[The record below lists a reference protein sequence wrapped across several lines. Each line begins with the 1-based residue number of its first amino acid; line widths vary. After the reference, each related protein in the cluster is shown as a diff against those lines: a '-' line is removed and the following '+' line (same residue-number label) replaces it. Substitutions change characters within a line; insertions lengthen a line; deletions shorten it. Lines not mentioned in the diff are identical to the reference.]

1 MWNYH
6 NPVAVRAGSGS
17 LAQLPALLDGR
28 RALLITFPEAAP
40 LGLETRIAEL
50 LGPQLAGIEN
60 AVQPNPDV
68 SWLAAM
74 YERVWRDHADVDCIV
89 AFGGGSVIDCA
100 KAMLSK
106 TSSGRFDAL
115 LSHLQGRQDGA
126 PLSGDGAKMLIAIP
140 TTAGTGSEVTPWATI
155 WDAAA
160 GKKYSLHQDWTWP
173 QAAIIDAQLML
184 SLPRDMTL
192 ASGLDALSHALES
205 IWNVNRNPVSAS
217 LAATAARSIV
227 DTLPALLEH
236 PRDLALRERMAVA
249 ALQAGLAFSNTKT
262 ALAHSLSY
270 DITLHHGVTHGIACS
285 FSLPHV
291 MALAF
296 GNAADVDALLL
307 QIFDAVDEQEAVD
320 NLSGFLERLG
330 VSTDPAHYGIADA
343 WDALVQR
350 ALQGPRGRN
359 FIAANTART
368 VLMPSS

>member
-6 NPVAVRAGSGS
+6 NPVAIQAGSGS
-17 LAQLPALLDGR
+17 LAQLPALLNGR
-28 RALLITFPEAAP
+28 RALLITFPEAVA
-40 LGLETRIAEL
+40 LGLEARIAQL
-50 LGPQLAGIEN
+50 LGPQLSGIEN

-74 YERVWRDHADVDCIV
+74 YERVWREHPDVDCIV

-100 KAMLSK
+100 KAML
-106 TSSGRFDAL
+106 TRTPSGRFDEL
-115 LSHLQGRQDGA
+115 LAHLQGSRDGA
-126 PLSGDGAKMLIAIP
+126 SLSGAGAKTLIAIP

-155 WDAAA
+155 WDADA
-160 GKKYSLHQDWTWP
+160 GSKYSLHQTWTWP
-173 QAAIIDAQLML
+173 AAAIIDPQLML
-184 SLPRDMTL
+184 SLPPGITL

-205 IWNVNRNPVSAS
+205 IWNVNRNPVSSS
-217 LAATAARSIV
+217 LAAAAARSIV
-227 DTLPALLEH
+227 ATLPDLMAQ
-236 PRDLALRERMAVA
+236 PRELALRERMATA

-270 DITLHHGVTHGIACS
+270 DITLHHGVAHGIACS

-296 GNAADVDALLL
+296 GNDAAVDALLL
-307 QIFDAVDEQEAVD
+307 DIFDAADAQQAVAT
-320 NLSGFLERLG
+320 LSAFLERLG
-330 VSTDPAHYGIADA
+330 VSTDPAHYGVAEA

-359 FIAANTART
+359 FIAAIH
-368 VLMPSS
+368 S